1 MFRLLLPA
9 VLGVTCIALAACG
22 GGGGDD
28 GGLTNNP
35 HLTDPASVPTSTPI
49 SGDQV
54 FQIRDNGIS
63 APTGGSTVPAG
74 DNGNGSSSSGYTI
87 VSGDTCGS
95 IASSLGVSVP
105 ELISA
110 NPLINE
116 GCTNL
121 QPGQVLAVPG
131 STGSSGGSGSAIP
144 TPTKAA
150 SGNTYVIGA
159 GDTCFDIAANQGVT
173 TDALIAANPDL
184 DCLALQPGQVVDIP

>member
-1 MFRLLLPA
+1 MFRLMLPA
-9 VLGVTCIALAACG
+9 VLAVMCVALSACG
-22 GGGGDD
+22 GGGDDD
-28 GGLTNNP
+28 GGTANNP
-35 HLTDPASVPTSTPI
+35 HLTDPAAVATSTPI

-63 APTGGSTVPAG
+63 APTGVNTVPAG
-74 DNGNGSSSSGYTI
+74 DDGNGNGSAGYTI

-95 IASSLGVSVP
+95 IASGLGVSVP

-121 QPGQVLAVPG
+121 QPGQILAIP
-131 STGSSGGSGSAIP
+131 GSSGGGTTANP
-144 TPTKAA
+144 TPTTA
-150 SGNTYVIGA
+150 SSGKTYVIGA

-173 TDALIAANPDL
+173 TDALIAANPDI
-184 DCLALQPGQVVDIP
+184 DCSALQPGQVMNIP